1 MMNEW
6 MKKQTEERTNAQ
18 ELCWRRINISLSRT
32 NFHSAN
38 ICTVR
43 VMHQAQGWVLWRLL
57 VFPSHPRPYSRIQ
70 LGFFTIHCS
79 ISTQH
84 LLLSAFSHE
93 LETWVNFHCHGHIL
107 IRQGVLAV
115 LESWRESFFLYIFD
129 VKIWDLIL
137 YIADLWPTTVGNNYQ
152 LATSLPSKPLTVQKG
167 LSPEHNLGEGAQPA
181 FLSSLPSCQHFK
193 WETRPVSDQEE
204 ETGTFWNWE
213 ETYINQQ
220 PDHII

>member
-1 MMNEW
+1 MHRNYIG
-6 MKKQTEERTNAQ
+6 EESTY
-18 ELCWRRINISLSRT
+18 LC
-32 NFHSAN
+32 
-38 ICTVR
+38 
-43 VMHQAQGWVLWRLL
+43 QGLTFTQQIFVQWGLCIKHGAGFCHGSWF
-57 VFPSHPRPYSRIQ
+57 FPPTPVPYSRIQ
-70 LGFFTIHCS
+70 LSFFPVHCS

-107 IRQGVLAV
+107 IHQGVLAV

-152 LATSLPSKPLTVQKG
+152 LATSLPSKPLRVQKG

-193 WETRPVSDQEE
+193 WETRPVSDQED